1 MVRPSP
7 VSVIVTVL
15 DERAAIEG
23 LLDSLA
29 RQRCRPDEVVV
40 VDGGSTDGTLEVLR
54 ERGRAGELP
63 LVVLERPGANIS
75 AGRNAAMAAAR
86 GPNIAC
92 TDAGVLLEPDWLC
105 ELAAPLAGGARFV
118 AGFFASDPVGPF
130 ETALGATTLPEER
143 EIRPERF
150 LPSSRSVAFRRQDAL
165 AIGGYPEWLDY
176 CEDLVF
182 DLRMQAHAGKPVWSP
197 RAVARFRPRR
207 RLASFA
213 RQYYLYARGDGKAG
227 LWPGRHAVR
236 YGVYGLAV
244 PALTLIAAAGNAVGW
259 LGLIGG
265 ILVMTARP
273 YRRLIHQWSALSAGG
288 RLAAIGWVP
297 AVRIVGDLAKMA
309 GYPAGVA
316 WRLRHRPPEWRPQAG
331 GSGS

>member
-1 MVRPSP
+1 MEPP
-7 VSVIVTVL
+7 LFFAPIENIQGEQIELPATETHHALNVL
-15 DERAAIEG
+15 RLRSGA
-23 LLDSLA
+23 L
-29 RQRCRPDEVVV
+29 VVV
-40 VDGGSTDGTLEVLR
+40 VDGLGTAYR
-54 ERGRAGELP
+54 GELR
-63 LVVLERPGANIS
+63 VESKKISKTGAVTS
-75 AGRNAAMAAAR
+75 QL
-86 GPNIAC
+86 PY
-92 TDAGVLLEPDWLC
+92 
-105 ELAAPLAGGARFV
+105 
-118 AGFFASDPVGPF
+118 
-130 ETALGATTLPEER
+130 TLPEER

-150 LPSSRSVAFRRQDAL
+150 LPSSRSVAFRRQDGL

-182 DLRMQAHAGKPVWSP
+182 DLRMQAHAGKPVWRP
-197 RAVARFRPRR
+197 GAVARFRPRR

-227 LWPGRHAVR
+227 LWPRRHAVR

-273 YRRLIHQWSALSAGG
+273 YRRLVHQWSALSTGE

-297 AVRIVGDLAKMA
+297 AVRLVGDLAKMA
-309 GYPAGVA
+309 GYPVGVA